1 MMDGWNMTGWGWGWM
16 SLFPVLF
23 VIAVALVVRLL
34 MSGSGLGRTSERE
47 DSAHEVLRHRFAAG
61 EIDEDEF
68 NRRRASLER
77 TSNRDS
83 T

>member
-34 MSGSGLGRTSERE
+34 MSGSGSGRTSERE
-47 DSAHEVLRHRFAAG
+47 DSAREVLRHRFAAG